1 MEITKERTPKQISNS
16 IEKAITEIR
25 KVMSASELVKDYDWF
40 DYAAFKKNGLNDFI
54 SDTCKNN
61 EISEVT
67 IRKVSGINL

>member
-25 KVMSASELVKDYDWF
+25 KVISASELVKDYDWF
-40 DYAAFKKNGLNDFI
+40 NYAEFKKNGLNKFI
-54 SDTCKNN
+54 SDTCKNH
-61 EISEVT
+61 EISEIT